1 MRRQY
6 ITVIT
11 IITHSHHLHLFAL
24 SIMGWILVTSLLF
37 ITSLIKLQSV
47 GFVVPKN
54 LVLIHWIASFYNL
67 SIFKNRK

>member
-6 ITVIT
+6 IIVVITVIT

-47 GFVVPKN
+47 GFCCAKEP
-54 LVLIHWIASFYNL
+54 SFDSL
-67 SIFKNRK
+67 DRQLL

>member
-1 MRRQY
+1 MV

-11 IITHSHHLHLFAL
+11 IITQSHHLHLFAL

-47 GFVVPKN
+47 GFCCEP
-54 LVLIHWIASFYNL
+54 SFDSL
-67 SIFKNRK
+67 DRQIL